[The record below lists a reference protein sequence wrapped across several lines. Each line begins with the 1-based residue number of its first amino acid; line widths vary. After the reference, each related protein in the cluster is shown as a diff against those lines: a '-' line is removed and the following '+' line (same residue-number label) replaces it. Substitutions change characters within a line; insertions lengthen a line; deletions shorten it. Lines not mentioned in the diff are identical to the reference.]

1 MKDHIVPYFE
11 ATEITLGELRASHI
25 QSFYLHELETLKAT
39 SVLRFHANLHKALKY
54 AVKLDLIP
62 GNPVDKV
69 EPVSYTHLD
78 VYKRQIIDN
87 RREITE
93 KEIKSMY
100 PLIFSDYPDI
110 VTVRDLQKMLGIS
123 RHAVYDLLAEG
134 ELGGIRLGNAYRI
147 PKLNV
152 VRYVLT
158 KSAGRPNGHLE

>member
-1 MKDHIVPYFE
+1 
-11 ATEITLGELRASHI
+11 
-25 QSFYLHELETLKAT
+25 
-39 SVLRFHANLHKALKY
+39 
-54 AVKLDLIP
+54 
-62 GNPVDKV
+62 
-69 EPVSYTHLD
+69 
-78 VYKRQIIDN
+78 
-87 RREITE
+87 
-93 KEIKSMY
+93 MY

-158 KSAGRPNGHLE
+158 KSAGRPAFCSRFCDRRKALSTQEGFPPKTSQSPVCAPYRGSCAGENRQ

>member
-1 MKDHIVPYFE
+1 
-11 ATEITLGELRASHI
+11 
-25 QSFYLHELETLKAT
+25 
-39 SVLRFHANLHKALKY
+39 
-54 AVKLDLIP
+54 
-62 GNPVDKV
+62 
-69 EPVSYTHLD
+69 
-78 VYKRQIIDN
+78 
-87 RREITE
+87 
-93 KEIKSMY
+93 MY

-123 RHAVYDLLAEG
+123 RQAVYDLLAEG

>member
-1 MKDHIVPYFE
+1 
-11 ATEITLGELRASHI
+11 
-25 QSFYLHELETLKAT
+25 
-39 SVLRFHANLHKALKY
+39 
-54 AVKLDLIP
+54 
-62 GNPVDKV
+62 
-69 EPVSYTHLD
+69 
-78 VYKRQIIDN
+78 
-87 RREITE
+87 
-93 KEIKSMY
+93 MY

-158 KSAGRPNGHLE
+158 KSAGRPAFCSRFCGHRTALSTKEEVSPKSLPKSRVCAIQRELCGRKPTITMQGGNCADKRTD